1 MFHADKED
9 GCRDSVYWVIL
20 DHPLY
25 HRPRYLCVD
34 KSGTFGDSQFTYTFL
49 CYAAREDPLVV
60 EWGGYI
66 FGQNCMFFGND
77 SYASIVLVLLAAKYR
92 PYIICLVH
100 GYVEPDHMSTYK
112 KNQARV
118 LDRLRPCLGT
128 KFLKTA
134 VFEIL
139 QYILVM
145 TIPQFKI
152 LQF

>member
-1 MFHADKED
+1 
-9 GCRDSVYWVIL
+9 
-20 DHPLY
+20 
-25 HRPRYLCVD
+25 
-34 KSGTFGDSQFTYTFL
+34 
-49 CYAAREDPLVV
+49 
-60 EWGGYI
+60 
-66 FGQNCMFFGND
+66 
-77 SYASIVLVLLAAKYR
+77 
-92 PYIICLVH
+92 
-100 GYVEPDHMSTYK
+100 MSTYK

-139 QYILVM
+139 QYTLVM